1 MKKFIKT
8 LFASWQQPVAAL
20 VLAVLFAAAIV
31 FISPIYY
38 HASLD
43 SITGEEAGVLLAFGQ
58 CLLLALPIA
67 IGLLVVLVYGG
78 VFFRW
83 LGRFN
88 PLKVLSLSWRKRSV
102 FVAAGIILFF
112 WLPWIIIYYPGC
124 TPYDPVAQ
132 IYQIHGSGAFR
143 PELWEPT
150 VDGWI
155 SNSHPI
161 LHTLILGGFFELG
174 DLLGSQ
180 NLGIFLYS
188 LFQCLVRSLA
198 FGAVCCYLRRIGV
211 PKLFCLLS
219 LAFFA
224 LYPAIATSSMVT
236 FKDHLFSPFYALY
249 VIQIIEIV
257 RTRGAVLKGWKF
269 VLGLVAVSLVLSLL
283 KHPGLYIVVACSLVL
298 LLLYRRFFRQ
308 LLLTLAVP
316 ALVVMLILPTL
327 VFPAL
332 HVISDGD
339 QDPYGP
345 LLAQT
350 ARVINEHPDA
360 MSTEEREIIDRIV
373 PYRIMA
379 TGYSTAS
386 TDYIKGNF
394 RQDSSL
400 ADRLDYLALWARQAF
415 VYPQEYLEGFF
426 TIQDSWFVPAHGWDV
441 YDNLYPGTAQHV
453 VDVVGHN
460 NRLPVNKAEEVRAQL
475 YFDGPVELYSAKL
488 FMRSTFL
495 NLHYLPVVGFLFT
508 NACYTFYLPCLFAA
522 IILLYCRRFV
532 PVLLPVLLTLIVLF
546 ISPMDMSRYA
556 LPLLESTPLIAGVA
570 ILAWM
575 YPQKKEKKKIG
586 SAEIGEQDQEAGY
599 AKIPSDTNGA
609 IGERERAGSN
619 GETGE
624 GEQAGSSDGR
634 APTYSEDGHE

>member
-1 MKKFIKT
+1 M
-8 LFASWQQPVAAL
+8 
-20 VLAVLFAAAIV
+20 LAVLFAAANV

-38 HASLD
+38 HANLD
-43 SITGEEAGVLLAFGQ
+43 WITGSEGGVLLALGQ
-58 CLLLALPIA
+58 CLALALPIA
-67 IGLLVVLVYGG
+67 LGLLVILVYGG

-88 PLKVLSLSWRKRSV
+88 PLKILSLRWRKRSV
-102 FVAAGIILFF
+102 LVAAGIILFF

-188 LFQCLVRSLA
+188 LFQCLVRALT
-198 FGAVCCYLRRIGV
+198 FGAACCYLRRIGV

-236 FKDHLFSPFYALY
+236 FKDHLFSPLY
-249 VIQIIEIV
+249 VIYVVQIIEIV
-257 RTRGAVLKGWKF
+257 RTRGAVLAGRKF
-269 VLGLVAVSLVLSLL
+269 LLGFIAISLLLPLL
-283 KHPGLYIVVACSLVL
+283 KHPGLYIVLACSIGL
-298 LLLYRRFFRQ
+298 LLVYRRYFKQ

-316 ALVVMLILPTL
+316 ALTVLVLFPLV

-332 HVISDGD
+332 RVVPNGS
-339 QDPYGP
+339 QDAFGP

-360 MSTEEREIIDRIV
+360 MSTEEREIIDRVV

-460 NRLPVNKAEEVRAQL
+460 NRLPVNKAEEVREQL
-475 YFDGPVELYSAKL
+475 YFDGPVELYAAKL

-495 NLHYLPVVGFLFT
+495 NLHYIPVVGFLFT
-508 NACYTFYLPCLFAA
+508 HACYTFYLPFLLATV
-522 IILLYCRRFV
+522 ILLNRRRFL

-556 LPLLESTPLIAGVA
+556 LPLLESTPLLAGVA
-570 ILAWM
+570 ILVWM
-575 YPQKKEKKKIG
+575 YPQRGKRKTGSAKIG
-586 SAEIGEQDQEAGY
+586 EKGQDAGY
-599 AKIPSDTNGA
+599 AKIAS
-609 IGERERAGSN
+609 EKN

-624 GEQAGSSDGR
+624 KELADSDVERGEGSLTGSDELR
-634 APTYSEDGHE
+634 ALTYSEDGHA